1 MLCNLGSCASLK
13 ESKMH
18 VKNIT
23 KNYSILNILIGEHY
37 VTKSVGFLT
46 KKEYFDFQVKKTANS
61 SSCLLFFFG
70 V

>member
-1 MLCNLGSCASLK
+1 
-13 ESKMH
+13 MH